1 MVETTSSPAI
11 TRGNRNKKGGF
22 HTKYFKAS
30 ILSLKH
36 SHISFCPSSTLI
48 FHFLSCLMKFISKD
62 YISNFSDEF
71 KNHFNLWQSC
81 YAIWKSEYSKCSL
94 YYFNLYRIL
103 QKFNQRFISALYL
116 FERRKWSSLLSL
128 ILVINFVTWPG
139 LMVIVSRSL
148 LIVRSGFGHS

>member
-94 YYFNLYRIL
+94 YYLCTGFKK
-103 QKFNQRFISALYL
+103 KFNQRFISALYL
-116 FERRKWSSLLSL
+116 FERSLLSL

-139 LMVIVSRSL
+139 LMVIVSSH
-148 LIVRSGFGHS
+148 F